1 MPLFESAENYLERIL
16 MLELKQGSVRA
27 VDLANDMNFTKPSVS
42 VALKNLRESGYVEVG
57 EGGSLLLT
65 ERGREEAERVYER
78 HTVIERLLRA
88 LGVSEAEAFAD
99 ACKIEH
105 DISETTFECLKKH
118 LERLE
123 A

>member
-57 EGGSLLLT
+57 EGGNLLLT

-88 LGVSEAEAFAD
+88 LGVPEAEAFAD

-105 DISETTFECLKKH
+105 DISEITFESLKKH
-118 LERLE
+118 LERLGE
-123 A
+123 

>member
-57 EGGSLLLT
+57 EGGCLLLT
-65 ERGREEAERVYER
+65 ESGREEAERVYER
-78 HTVIERLLRA
+78 HIVIERLLRS
-88 LGVSEAEAFAD
+88 LGVPEAEAFAD

-105 DISETTFECLKKH
+105 DISEATFECLKKH